1 MSNQKNDPQ
10 KVYINKDFT
19 ISHDGDAAQKKSEEV
34 KKTKAEQERQQRIVK
49 LKNEENRKEIQAKV
63 KERDDEIK
71 RAVEAKQKAHKKEI
85 DKLAQKRFDDQKMP
99 RPAMN
104 MFQTKGKTKE
114 QIASE
119 VRANM
124 KAQHQRDIGTVT
136 TTLSVSWNTQIDKMV
151 VKAQENEKTQQLE
164 KPAEYVFEKSADTP
178 RESSK
183 DAFKTAHDRQGGEKD
198 WRSLRDERN
207 QGNLFNKER

>member
-19 ISHDGDAAQKKSEEV
+19 ISHDGEAAQKKAEAV
-34 KKTKAEQERQQRIVK
+34 KQTKAEQERQQKISK
-49 LKNEENRKEIQAKV
+49 LKNEEDRKKVSKKV
-63 KERDDEIK
+63 KERDEEIK

-85 DKLAQKRFDDQKMP
+85 DKLSQKRFDDQKMP
-99 RPAMN
+99 RPTMK

-124 KAQHQRDIGTVT
+124 KAQHQRDISTVT
-136 TTLSVSWNTQIDKMV
+136 TTLSVSWNTQIDKV
-151 VKAQENEKTQQLE
+151 VVQAQEKEKTQQRE
-164 KPAEYVFEKSADTP
+164 KPAEYVFEKAADTA

-183 DAFKTAHDRQGGEKD
+183 DAFKTAHDKKGGEKD

-207 QGNLFNKER
+207 QGNLFDRE

>member
-10 KVYINKDFT
+10 KVYINNDFT
-19 ISHDGDAAQKKSEEV
+19 ISHAGEEAQKKAAEV
-34 KKTKAEQERQQRIVK
+34 KKNKAEQERQQKISK
-49 LKNEENRKEIQAKV
+49 LKNENDRKKIEAKV

-71 RAVEAKQKAHKKEI
+71 LATQAKERTQKKEV
-85 DKLAQKRFDDQKMP
+85 DKIAQKRFDEQKMP
-99 RPAMN
+99 RPTMK

-124 KAQHQRDIGTVT
+124 KAQHQRDLGTVVS
-136 TTLSVSWNTQIDKMV
+136 TLSASWNKHIDKAV
-151 VKAQENEKTQQLE
+151 VQAQEKEKTQQRE
-164 KPAEYVFEKSADTP
+164 KPAEYVFEKSADTA

-183 DAFKTAHDRQGGEKD
+183 DAFKTAHDKQGGEKD

-207 QGNLFNKER
+207 QGNLFDRKR